1 MNIQDFLGY
10 LLTLEDTKIIAY
22 IGNSVIKIFCNH
34 PKLTHSL
41 THAPPTM
48 AVFQIRVPTSGFEM
62 FAYDAFAWKALTP
75 SSWLLLLH
83 MSGLRF
89 SVIDEKR
96 LSRLSTMHA
105 LSSMLL
111 SFISLYFFITI
122 CSYFCIY

>member
-75 SSWLLLLH
+75 NSWLLLLH
-83 MSGLRF
+83 MSGLRL